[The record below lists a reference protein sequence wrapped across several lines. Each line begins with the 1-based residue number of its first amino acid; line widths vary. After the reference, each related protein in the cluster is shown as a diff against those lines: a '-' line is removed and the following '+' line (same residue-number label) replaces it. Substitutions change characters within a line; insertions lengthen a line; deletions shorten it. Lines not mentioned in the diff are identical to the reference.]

1 VWFLILKLNAILHK
15 CLQAIEIAINKQREK
30 IKSNMKTMIINSS
43 FILVFIFF
51 SNQSLAA
58 FQNQK
63 LQDSIHKT
71 NAATDSLKSQIVK
84 LQKLIEDGSYTR
96 IPNKDFENIIDGKIE
111 QSIQEIVKWW
121 LFIIGVVFSVLGFF
135 GIKYSNKYL
144 ENMVDTKIT
153 ALKAENEET
162 VKSISNRYFSA
173 IGDSLV
179 DFRIEVL
186 AKKNHLVEVAE
197 IDSFKNILDLDSITI
212 TDHKKV
218 QVIDTI
224 MRCYYVSNDAD
235 RINKMIDL
243 IKEYEQEYTL
253 LPSTYYNAAVAFSKM
268 FNDFGNKNYLDSAIE
283 NCNKSIN
290 MLPDY
295 GLAFGLK
302 LELYMMAI
310 AKAFDDNEIK
320 HFKNEL
326 LKVFKDIENN
336 KSLYLCSEL
345 IERLDIDKDYYFKP
359 YIERLYKEYPDE
371 MLKISARVTKPIIDE
386 IV

>member
-1 VWFLILKLNAILHK
+1 
-15 CLQAIEIAINKQREK
+15 
-30 IKSNMKTMIINSS
+30 MKTMIINSG
-43 FILVFIFF
+43 FILVFIFY

-63 LQDSIHKT
+63 VHDSIHKT

-84 LQKLIEDGSYTR
+84 LQKLIENGSYTR

-111 QSIQEIVKWW
+111 QSIQEVVKWW

-144 ENMVDTKIT
+144 ENMVDTKIA
-153 ALKAENEET
+153 ALKSENEET

-197 IDSFKNILDLDSITI
+197 IESFKNILDLDSITI
-212 TDHKKV
+212 TDYKKV

-224 MRCYYVSNDAD
+224 MRCFYVSNDAD

-302 LELYMMAI
+302 LELYMMAV

-345 IERLDIDKDYYFKP
+345 IERLNIDKEYYFKP
-359 YIERLYKEYPDE
+359 YIERLYKEYPDD
-371 MLKISARVTKPIIDE
+371 MLKISDRVTKPIVDE